1 MPARVLSFPFRIDPS
16 GVAATV
22 EHGGDDEINELIAV
36 ACLTTPGER
45 VQVPTFGVA
54 DPVFVGFELGN
65 LQRHVLDFGPEV
77 TVSAVNKSRRS
88 DDREELTISWSR
100 IGGER
105 Q

>member
-36 ACLTTPGER
+36 ACLTVPGER
-45 VQVPTFGVA
+45 IQAPTFGVA

-65 LQRHVLDFGPEV
+65 LQRHILDFGPPV
-77 TVSAVNKSRRS
+77 TVAAVEKSRRA
-88 DDREELTISWSR
+88 DDREELTINWTR
-100 IGGER
+100 VGGELR
-105 Q
+105 